1 MSTKEIIREVL
12 EPVAKS
18 HDITIVDIVFHSGS
32 VIEIPIMFSDKSMDL
47 ETCGMLAD
55 LFADALEN
63 VEGMNY
69 DYMLDVC
76 SPGAERVLNGLE
88 DMLRE
93 IDSHVYVKLAN
104 PKAGFFEI
112 YGDLVEVN
120 EDKITISYMEK
131 TRSKKMDIDTDN
143 IGLIRLAIKL

>member
-47 ETCGMLAD
+47 ETCGMMAD
-55 LFADALEN
+55 LFEDALEN
-63 VEGMNY
+63 VEGMN
-69 DYMLDVC
+69 
-76 SPGAERVLNGLE
+76 
-88 DMLRE
+88 
-93 IDSHVYVKLAN
+93 
-104 PKAGFFEI
+104 